1 MLANGYVH
9 ALVDGNL
16 TLKQWTLQCARAFGA
31 LISMRDDPMDT
42 PIPEEIKPDSYYK
55 ESLDKAQARLALSV
69 SMTDEELL
77 AEETSYCKDSLK
89 SLRKGYKEGKKQLA
103 ILKSMREQVE
113 AWTPPEECTNLK
125 EYMLKSLDEAD
136 ASTDF
141 YDKEIAKLKSRL
153 KNPKPASELRA
164 EKNAAAVKDI
174 VYYGDQYDKQVKR
187 CAEATAWI
195 KALINSLT

>member
-9 ALVDGNL
+9 ALVEGDL
-16 TLKQWTLQCARAFGA
+16 TLKEWTLQCARAFGA

-42 PIPEEIKPDSYYK
+42 PIPQEIKPDSYYK
-55 ESLDKAQARLALSV
+55 ESLDKAQERLSLSS
-69 SMTDEELL
+69 SMTNEELL
-77 AEETSYCKDSLK
+77 AEEITYCKECLQ
-89 SLRKGYKEGKKQLA
+89 SLRKGYEEGKKQLA

-113 AWTPPEECTNLK
+113 AWTPPEECINLK

-141 YDKEIAKLKSRL
+141 YDYEIAKLENRL
-153 KNPKPASELRA
+153 KNPKSASELRDS
-164 EKNAAAVKDI
+164 KKAAALKD
-174 VYYGDQYDKQVKR
+174 VEYYGNQYEKQVKQ
-187 CAEATAWI
+187 CNEATAWI